1 VRLRFLTLFAAQ
13 GLDFA
18 TFNTMV
24 ATQGPSSE
32 ANPLVH
38 GMLVALGTPAV
49 AFVKVALIGLVIA
62 LGVAAAARGKQGI
75 IWSAV
80 GGLPLALAI
89 AAGIIGGITNA
100 ATILH

>member
-1 VRLRFLTLFAAQ
+1 MRFLTLFAAQ

-18 TFNTMV
+18 TFNAMV
-24 ATQGPSSE
+24 ASHGASAE

-38 GMLVALGTPAV
+38 GMFVTMGTPAV
-49 AFVKVALIGLVIA
+49 AVAKIALIGLVIA
-62 LGVAAAARGKQGI
+62 LGIAATARGRQGV
-75 IWSAV
+75 WSAV

-100 ATILH
+100 ATILQ

>member
-24 ATQGPSSE
+24 ATQGTSSE
-32 ANPLVH
+32 ANPLIH
-38 GMLVALGTPAV
+38 GMFVALGTPAV
-49 AFVKVALIGLVIA
+49 AFLKVALIGLVIA
-62 LGVAAAARGKQGI
+62 LGMAAAARGKQGV
-75 IWSAV
+75 WSAV

>member
-18 TFNTMV
+18 TFNSMV
-24 ATQGPSSE
+24 ANHGASAE
-32 ANPLVH
+32 ANPLVQ
-38 GMLVALGTPAV
+38 GMFVAMGTPAV
-49 AFVKVALIGLVIA
+49 VMAKLALVLLIVALGI
-62 LGVAAAARGKQGI
+62 AAAARGRQGI
-75 IWSAV
+75 WSTV

-89 AAGIIGGITNA
+89 AAGLIGGITNA

>member
-1 VRLRFLTLFAAQ
+1 MRLRFLTLFAAQ

-24 ATQGPSSE
+24 ATQGASSE
-32 ANPLVH
+32 ANPLIH
-38 GMLVALGTPAV
+38 GMFVALGTPAV
-49 AFVKVALIGLVIA
+49 AFLKVALIGLVIA
-62 LGVAAAARGKQGI
+62 LGMAAAARGKQGV
-75 IWSAV
+75 WSAV

>member
-24 ATQGPSSE
+24 ANQGASAE

-38 GMLVALGTPAV
+38 GMFVALGTPAV
-49 AFVKVALIGLVIA
+49 ALVKVALIGLVVA
-62 LGVAAAARGKQGI
+62 LGVAAAARGRQGI
-75 IWSAV
+75 WSTV
-80 GGLPLALAI
+80 GGLPLAMAI
-89 AAGIIGGITNA
+89 AAGLIGGITNA

>member
-1 VRLRFLTLFAAQ
+1 MRLRFLTLFAAQ

-18 TFNTMV
+18 TFNAMV
-24 ATQGPSSE
+24 ASHGASAE

-38 GMLVALGTPAV
+38 GMFVAMGTPAV
-49 AFVKVALIGLVIA
+49 VVAKLALIGLVIA
-62 LGVAAAARGKQGI
+62 LGIAAAARGWQGV
-75 IWSAV
+75 WSAV
-80 GGLPLALAI
+80 GGVPLALAI

>member
-1 VRLRFLTLFAAQ
+1 MHLRFLTLFAAQ

-18 TFNTMV
+18 TFNSMV
-24 ATQGPSSE
+24 AMRGADAE

-38 GMLVALGTPAV
+38 ELFVTMGTPAV
-49 AFVKVALIGLVIA
+49 AAAKLLLVGLVIA
-62 LGVAAAARGKQGI
+62 LGVAAAARNRQGI
-75 IWSAV
+75 WSTV

-89 AAGIIGGITNA
+89 AAGLIGGITNA